1 MSDVPAAMKVFSIA
15 AGLPAFVSPDR
26 TGPRR
31 AIAWVVTRVAA
42 EPGDPCS
49 PQFGMKALG

>member
-15 AGLPAFVSPDR
+15 AGLPAFVSAKV

-31 AIAWVVTRVAA
+31 AIARVVTRVAA

-49 PQFGMKALG
+49 AQSGMKALG

>member
-15 AGLPAFVSPDR
+15 AGLPAFVSAEA

-42 EPGDPCS
+42 EPGDPTS
-49 PQFGMKALG
+49 LQLGMKALG